1 MFSNEQVHLH
11 LTIEKYESLTKL
23 ANHMNMEIVIC
34 SKYDHS
40 VTIQGLRVKHS
51 GSDDDDDDDNSL
63 LFQST
68 SEV

>member
-1 MFSNEQVHLH
+1 
-11 LTIEKYESLTKL
+11 
-23 ANHMNMEIVIC
+23 MNMEIVIC

-40 VTIQGLRVKHS
+40 VTIQGLHVKHS
-51 GSDDDDDDDNSL
+51 GSDDDDDGDDDNSI